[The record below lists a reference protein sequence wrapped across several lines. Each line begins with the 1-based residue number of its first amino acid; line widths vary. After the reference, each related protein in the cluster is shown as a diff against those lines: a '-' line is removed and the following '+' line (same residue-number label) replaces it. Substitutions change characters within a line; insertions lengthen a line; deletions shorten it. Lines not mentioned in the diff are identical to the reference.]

1 MYVVEYCPEDLFR
14 PGATFTGTNFDCT
27 LEIGGWPEGIIFTGR
42 GRRVIIRNG
51 EVVELKD
58 DNYRGDEC
66 SLPARREASETHQC
80 PS

>member
-14 PGATFTGTNFDCT
+14 PGATFTGINFDYT

-42 GRRVIIRNG
+42 GRRVIIQNG
-51 EVVELKD
+51 KAVELKGD
-58 DNYRGDEC
+58 SHKGDEY
-66 SLPARREASETHQC
+66 SLPARREALETHQC